1 MNETNLHDNL
11 PGFDE
16 PLALLRACHKNIL
29 AHCDRL
35 EALLAHIDEQGID
48 DEARKTARDIV
59 RYFSTSAR
67 LHHRDEEE
75 DLFPRLNRQSLRI
88 AELIQDLKQ
97 EHTRLDQLW
106 EVMVTELKSLPGNG
120 FSDDFL
126 QANRDF
132 CTLSRQHVNREN
144 MEFLP
149 LAASSLSQLD
159 LGEIGASMADRRGVR
174 K

>member
-1 MNETNLHDNL
+1 MNEENLHDNL

-35 EALLAHIDEQGID
+35 EALVVHIEAQGID
-48 DEARKTARDIV
+48 DEARKAARDV
-59 RYFSTSAR
+59 ARYFSTSAP

-75 DLFPRLNRQSLRI
+75 DLFPRLNRQSLKI
-88 AELIQDLKQ
+88 AELIRDLKQ
-97 EHTRLDQLW
+97 EHARLEQLW
-106 EVMVTELKSLPGNG
+106 EIIVIELKKLPDEQ

-149 LAASSLSQLD
+149 MAASSLSQLELAD
-159 LGEIGASMADRRGVR
+159 IGESMAARRGVHL
-174 K
+174 

>member
-1 MNETNLHDNL
+1 MSNVTMNDEL

-48 DEARKTARDIV
+48 DEARKAARDIV
-59 RYFSTSAR
+59 HYFSGSTL

-97 EHTRLDQLW
+97 EHSKLDQLW
-106 EVMVTELKSLPGNG
+106 ENMVSELKPLPDQH
-120 FSDDFL
+120 FSDGFL
-126 QANRDF
+126 QATRDF

-159 LGEIGASMADRRGVR
+159 LDEIGASMAARRGVR
-174 K
+174 I